1 MIIMLESKDI
11 FVNVLKYFIIFE
23 MQEVSIFV
31 LKLKK
36 ITGLNIYNLSQ

>member
-11 FVNVLKYFIIFE
+11 FVKVLKYFIKFE
-23 MQEVSIFV
+23 MQVVLIFV

-36 ITGLNIYNLSQ
+36 SLEQIYTI

>member
-1 MIIMLESKDI
+1 MLESKDI
-11 FVNVLKYFIIFE
+11 FVNVLKYFIKFE
-23 MQEVSIFV
+23 MQVVSIFV

>member
-11 FVNVLKYFIIFE
+11 FVKVLKYFIKFE
-23 MQEVSIFV
+23 MQVVLIFV

>member
-11 FVNVLKYFIIFE
+11 IVNVLKYFIKFE
-23 MQEVSIFV
+23 MQVVLIFV

-36 ITGLNIYNLSQ
+36 ITGTNIYNLSQ